1 MEKFMEWFG
10 RNRKTIGYTI
20 GGLNLFNG
28 LLSIVFGSFVTGL
41 FWAVL
46 GAALII
52 DAKYY
57 K

>member
-1 MEKFMEWFG
+1 MEWFG